1 MKFISTRGLA
11 LPCPLSDAIRQGLAS
26 DGGLFV
32 PSLWPS
38 PQKFSQILRDS
49 KWKELSFSQ
58 FAGKVLAPFFQEDP
72 LAEHLEKI
80 CEKAFNFPLPC
91 VRLDDRTRVLE
102 LFHGPTSAFKDFGAR
117 FLALCFNQL
126 EPDPWKQDSKCQP
139 MVLVATSGD
148 TGGAVAAA
156 FSEFTDIPVCILY
169 PRGQVSPR
177 QEQQLTCWGE
187 QVRAFSVVGT
197 FDDCQRMV
205 KEAFLSS
212 YFRDN
217 YKLISANSINLARL
231 LPQMAYFAY
240 TSLKYTNLEPTNL
253 EHVAME
259 PVTMEP
265 TSLNYESHSRAS
277 RGARFVIPSGNMGN
291 SAAALWAQKLG
302 FPIAKVIFAHNANST
317 IPDYFK
323 TGQYQP
329 RASISTLA
337 NAMDVGNPSNFER
350 VLNLFPDREALS
362 KISAAFSVTDSQ
374 IMETIR
380 FGYSKGQFWC
390 PHTATAAYVRYHLL
404 HTGNLDISEDEIIVA
419 TAHPAKFESIVEP
432 LIPEKV
438 KVPSTL
444 QALLSKPS
452 HKIEIDSNLE
462 TLAEKLKI

>member
-32 PSLWPS
+32 PSQWPS
-38 PQKFSQILRDS
+38 PQYFSQILRDS

-58 FAGKVLAPFFQEDP
+58 FAGKVLATFFQEDP

-91 VRLDDRTRVLE
+91 VRIDDRTQVLE

-126 EPDPWKQDSKCQP
+126 EPDPWKQNSKRQP

-169 PRGQVSPR
+169 PKGQVSQR

-197 FDDCQRMV
+197 FDDCQRLI
-205 KEAFLSS
+205 KEAFLST
-212 YFRDN
+212 YFRDRYN
-217 YKLISANSINLARL
+217 LISANSINLARL

-240 TSLKYTNLEPTNL
+240 TSLKYTSLEPESL
-253 EHVAME
+253 
-259 PVTMEP
+259 EP
-265 TSLNYESHSRAS
+265 TSLKYESHSQAS
-277 RGARFVIPSGNMGN
+277 KGARFIIPSGNMGN
-291 SAAALWAQKLG
+291 AVAALWAQKLG

-337 NAMDVGNPSNFER
+337 NAMDVGHPSNFER
-350 VLNLFPDREALS
+350 VLSLFPDREALS

-380 FGYSKGQFWC
+380 FGYSKGQIWC
-390 PHTATAAYVRYHLL
+390 PHTATAAYVRYYLL
-404 HTGNLDISEDEIIVA
+404 HTGNLNIAEDEIIVA

-452 HKIEIDSNLE
+452 LKIEIDSNLE
-462 TLAEKLKI
+462 TLAEKLKN